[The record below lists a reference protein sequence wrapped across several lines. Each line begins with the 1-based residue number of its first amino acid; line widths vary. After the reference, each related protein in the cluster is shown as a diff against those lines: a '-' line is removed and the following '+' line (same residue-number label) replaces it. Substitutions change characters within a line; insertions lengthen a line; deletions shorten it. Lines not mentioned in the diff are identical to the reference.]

1 MSASRLLAQTALL
14 SIVVGLAACS
24 GQGGTQQST
33 TVLPQ
38 QPPAAMPAQQPAAG
52 IPAQQ
57 PLGQGAGSPATGEVT
72 VSAPLSATPTS
83 FAIPLSSGYDATVS
97 LHAMNAPP
105 GTKVLLGVRQ
115 PPAFV
120 AAASSSRSAA
130 SITAK
135 TCPATFTI
143 PLYNPFSFAITLRVD
158 GFSLHLPCSV
168 NGTLFGVSFYQ
179 VKPAPTTVSSAKVG
193 DVTASGKAITFKSD
207 VASVTLPPHTQTA
220 LSIVPESSTSEVAV
234 PIVPGANTVLT
245 SNAPALSS
253 SLALVYGSSGGGGS
267 LFSSACF
274 PAYVAG
280 VLAPALAG
288 VPILGRPSFYCQ
300 LGTVDSPTVLFGAP
314 TVTFTVGAPAPDRV
328 FVGLDGPTSESLCS
342 ESGTTTCVTP
352 AFTVPTIQNVIVGNV
367 ADLQVCVPATEG
379 SNCNSNANPAAS
391 PAPAATS
398 VPHNHEVQLLVAD
411 DSTYTAVPG
420 TCIAPAICGGY
431 SVDTSAG
438 SCKINNGPD
447 ANADVPPAPPIYKDP
462 GGPQETPPV
471 SSGTST
477 HAIFHALGPYAEFD
491 LISGNSGTT
500 CSVTVTETDGP
511 LLRSTTYTIPVN

>member
-1 MSASRLLAQTALL
+1 MSAFRLLAQIAPA
-14 SIVVGLAACS
+14 IFVVGLAACS
-24 GQGGTQQST
+24 GQGGMQQSSS
-33 TVLPQ
+33 VLPA
-38 QPPAAMPAQQPAAG
+38 QPPAAG
-52 IPAQQ
+52 SPAQQ
-57 PLGQGAGSPATGEVT
+57 PLGVGAGSPATGEAT
-72 VSAPLSATPTS
+72 VSAPLSSTPTS
-83 FAIPLSSGYDATVS
+83 FAIPLSGGYSATLS
-97 LHAMNAPP
+97 LHATSVPP
-105 GTKVLLGVRQ
+105 GTKLLLGVRQ
-115 PPAFV
+115 PPAFD
-120 AAASSSRSAA
+120 AAASGSRSAA
-130 SITAK
+130 SLTAK

-143 PLYNPFSFAITLRVD
+143 PLYNPFPFAITLRVD
-158 GFSLHLPCSV
+158 GFTLHLPCTV
-168 NGTLFGVSFYQ
+168 GGTLFGVSFYQ
-179 VKPAPTTVSSAKVG
+179 VKPAPTTVSALKVG
-193 DVTASGKAITFKSD
+193 DVTASGKSIVFTSD

-245 SNAPALSS
+245 SNAPSLPST
-253 SLALVYGSSGGGGS
+253 LALTYGSSGGGGS

-288 VPILGRPSFYCQ
+288 VPILGIPSFYCQ

-328 FVGLDGPTSESLCS
+328 FVGLDGPTSENLCT

-379 SNCNSNANPAAS
+379 TNCNSNANPAAS
-391 PAPAATS
+391 PAPTATS

-420 TCIAPAICGGY
+420 TCTAPAICGGY

-438 SCKINNGPD
+438 SCAINNGPD
-447 ANADVPPAPPIYKDP
+447 ENSDVPPPPPAYKDP

-477 HAIFHALGPYAEFD
+477 HAIFHAVGPYAEFD
-491 LISGNSGTT
+491 LIAGSAGTT

-511 LLRSTTYTIPVN
+511 LLRSATYTVKVN